1 MSLYD
6 PRGPDGPL
14 AAFAAADVAAL
25 VAQARHVHVSIMD
38 WMRGLMPVVQEA
50 ARVGGAAISTDLHD
64 WDGVNVYHQAF
75 G

>member
-1 MSLYD
+1 
-6 PRGPDGPL
+6 
-14 AAFAAADVAAL
+14 
-25 VAQARHVHVSIMD
+25 MD